1 MRRFII
7 SFISIILLYVFQST
21 VFASYLSIAGIIP
34 NLILMFSCIV
44 GFMRGRR
51 SGMFTGFFGGMLVDI
66 MNGGIIGLTPLM
78 YLFIGYFNGLF
89 YKEYSK
95 EQLLLPI
102 GLVALSDLAYGF
114 TYYFFNFLFR
124 NRLNFGFYFTRIII
138 PEVVYTVVVTIFAYI
153 LVYLINRQLDYF
165 DRKRTARNVRNNS
178 WFF

>member
-7 SFISIILLYVFQST
+7 SFISIILLYVLQST
-21 VFASYLSIAGIIP
+21 IFTTYFSIAGITP

-51 SGMFTGFFGGMLVDI
+51 SGMFIGFFGGMLVDI

-102 GLVALSDLAYGF
+102 GLVALSDFAYGF
-114 TYYFFNFLFR
+114 TFYFFNFLFR
-124 NRLNFGFYFTRIII
+124 NRLNLGFYFSRIII
-138 PEVVYTVVVTIFAYI
+138 PEIVYTVVVTIFAYI

-165 DRKRTARNVRNNS
+165 DRKRTARNVLRDNS
-178 WFF
+178 

>member
-7 SFISIILLYVFQST
+7 SFISIIVLYVLQTT
-21 VFASYLSIAGIIP
+21 VFTTYLSIAGITP

-51 SGMFTGFFGGMLVDI
+51 SGMFTGFFGGLLVDL
-66 MNGGIIGLTPLM
+66 MNGGIVGLTPLM

-102 GLVALSDLAYGF
+102 GLVALCDFAYGITF
-114 TYYFFNFLFR
+114 FFFNFLFR
-124 NRLNFGFYFTRIII
+124 NRLNLGYYFVRIII
-138 PEVVYTVVVTIFAYI
+138 PEVVYTVIVTIFAYL
-153 LVYLINRQLDYF
+153 LVYFINRQLDYI
-165 DRKRTARNVRNNS
+165 DRKRMARNVHRNNS
-178 WFF
+178 